1 MIQYVMEFSFLK
13 SHLNQ
18 LVKVCWILVNIFF
31 LLLLETQTGR
41 RPHNEDK
48 LLVQQLKV
56 DGESRYVL
64 AGKRRHFY
72 ITSNLRSFKPFLMV
86 MEMICVRN
94 FASKNLA
101 RLSSSSLHR
110 RINPV
115 RAYWNDQWNC
125 WTINGTPEW
134 EKIKL

>member
-1 MIQYVMEFSFLK
+1 MIQYAMEFSFLK

-64 AGKRRHFY
+64 AGKRR
-72 ITSNLRSFKPFLMV
+72 
-86 MEMICVRN
+86 N
-94 FASKNLA
+94 F
-101 RLSSSSLHR
+101 
-110 RINPV
+110 
-115 RAYWNDQWNC
+115 
-125 WTINGTPEW
+125 T
-134 EKIKL
+134 